1 MIKREMYL
9 NKLRGYKDKK
19 LIKVVTGIRRC
30 GKSTLLE
37 MFREELNV
45 SDIKSDQIIAI
56 NFEDM
61 NNSYLLDAN
70 TLHTYITKQLNDEM
84 KYIFLDEVQLVPE
97 FERVLDSLYIRKN
110 VDLYV
115 TGSNANMLSG
125 ELATLLSGRY
135 VEIFM
140 LPLSMREFSEGLN
153 EELGYED
160 LYNRYLEVSSFP
172 YALELKENASL
183 IRGYLE
189 GIFNT
194 VILKD
199 VVARKKVAD
208 AMMLDSV
215 IRFLFDSIGST
226 VSIKKISDTMTS
238 MGRKISTHTVES
250 YIQGLIESF
259 IIYQVKRYDVKGK
272 QYLKTQEKYY
282 VADLGLR
289 SLLLGRKR
297 TDVGHILEN
306 VIYLELLRRGYDIYV
321 GKVGQMEVDFVAKT
335 SGITMYIQVAAT
347 VRSEETYMREVR
359 SLKEI
364 GDSFP
369 KYILTLDNDPKMNDE
384 GIWIMNAMEFLLEEQ

>member
-1 MIKREMYL
+1 MIKREIYL
-9 NKLRGYKDKK
+9 NNLRGYKDKN
-19 LIKVVTGIRRC
+19 LIKVITGIRRC

-37 MFREELNV
+37 MFREELMA
-45 SDIKSDQIIAI
+45 SDIKSDRIIAI

-61 NNSYLLDAN
+61 SNSYLLDAH
-70 TLHTYITKQLNDEM
+70 TLHDHIIEQLKDEM
-84 KYIFLDEVQLVPE
+84 NYIILDEVQLVPE

-140 LPLSMREFSEGLN
+140 LPLSMIEFSEGLN
-153 EELGYED
+153 EDLNYED

-172 YALELKENASL
+172 YALELKDDSDL

-189 GIFNT
+189 GVFNT

-215 IRFLFDSIGST
+215 IRFLFDSIGSI

-259 IIYQVKRYDVKGK
+259 IIYQVKRYDLKGK
-272 QYLKTQEKYY
+272 QHLKTQEKYY

-289 SLLLGRKR
+289 YLLLGRKR

-306 VIYLELLRRGYDIYV
+306 VIYLELLRRGYDIYI
-321 GKVGQMEVDFVAKT
+321 GKVGQMEVDFVART
-335 SGITMYIQVAAT
+335 SEETIYIQVAAT

-359 SLKEI
+359 SLKAI

-369 KYILTLDNDPKMNDE
+369 KYVLTLDNDPRMNDE
-384 GIWIMNAMEFLLEEQ
+384 GIWIMNAMEFLLEE